1 MQASN
6 CLTREQRDLLLAVF
20 SDCRE
25 FYTSRRA
32 YDCDYKSLSRAS
44 LLDLYTGWKS
54 FNASLSSGS
63 WDVEVP
69 ILTNWPFSVAR
80 STSDSVRAIRQVLGL
95 YSRLEGNAATDSAII
110 GFKERVSSTRS
121 SLPKPYVETARN
133 LIRSWLGPAPCLL
146 DLHPK
151 HGPGAVA
158 EGLKN
163 WEKVNFAYTFRQLE
177 RVGGEQLLYLNDG
190 HKMHEPRDM
199 KVLKHAITRV
209 ICVPKDFMK
218 PRIISAEPQ
227 TMQFLQQGVARY
239 MMATVEHLCPYIR
252 FRDQTV
258 NAMLAKRGDEVAT
271 LDMSDAS
278 DRVSRRIVRQLFP
291 NDWAEL
297 LFSLRSGFSKLPDGT
312 VVPLRAFAPMGSALC
327 FPVEAI
333 VFAAV
338 TVAVLCHID
347 GGSWFSKEKR
357 KLVGIY
363 GDDII
368 VPRDAGEA
376 VLAVLRATGFT
387 PNVAKCCLNGFFRE
401 SCGAEWWRGDDV
413 TVVRPR
419 SLSPLYSP
427 QDTYVSCAEMPMALH
442 AKRLYETGFLNAA
455 QWLADRCVFP
465 VAIGDG
471 PGYMP
476 SGLNWKKPGKFRWNP
491 KYQRLEQQTTCC
503 SEQQARSYVGDSYA
517 ALFLGLCSGWQSH
530 QVCRPRIKPKTTW
543 VLASPLSER

>member
-1 MQASN
+1 
-6 CLTREQRDLLLAVF
+6 
-20 SDCRE
+20 
-25 FYTSRRA
+25 
-32 YDCDYKSLSRAS
+32 
-44 LLDLYTGWKS
+44 
-54 FNASLSSGS
+54 
-63 WDVEVP
+63 
-69 ILTNWPFSVAR
+69 
-80 STSDSVRAIRQVLGL
+80 
-95 YSRLEGNAATDSAII
+95 
-110 GFKERVSSTRS
+110 
-121 SLPKPYVETARN
+121 
-133 LIRSWLGPAPCLL
+133 
-146 DLHPK
+146 
-151 HGPGAVA
+151 
-158 EGLKN
+158 
-163 WEKVNFAYTFRQLE
+163 
-177 RVGGEQLLYLNDG
+177 
-190 HKMHEPRDM
+190 
-199 KVLKHAITRV
+199 
-209 ICVPKDFMK
+209 MK